1 MKHLFF
7 LVALANAVLFMW
19 EYKSGALAP
28 TAATVSNATP
38 DLEPILLVS
47 QLPPPPAPTV
57 PPETGP
63 PKPVAQAET
72 NGATEK
78 TMRCYEAGPFTNTA
92 VAKQWISQFAEAGT
106 TVKLISKDGQTPN
119 KYMVYYPAGQGLAEA
134 EANLQMLKERGINDL
149 FIQQTEKDKGNISL
163 GVFSKEERALMLK
176 KQLLTKGI
184 ETKIKTLY
192 KTKAQQYALIE
203 SDAKTIGQLETLQ
216 TTTPQVAV
224 KELFPCN

>member
-7 LVALANAVLFMW
+7 LVVLANAVLFMW

-28 TAATVSNATP
+28 ATATAPNATP

-47 QLPPPPAPTV
+47 EMPPPPAPTA

-63 PKPVAQAET
+63 PEPVTQAET
-72 NGATEK
+72 NGTTKKAK
-78 TMRCYEAGPFTNTA
+78 RCYEAGPFTDT
-92 VAKQWISQFAEAGT
+92 VDAKQWISQFAEAET

-119 KYMVYYPAGQGLAEA
+119 KYMVYYPADQGLAKA

-176 KQLLTKGI
+176 KQLLIKGI

-192 KTKAQQYALIE
+192 KTKTQQYALIE

-216 TTTPQVAV
+216 KTTPQVTI